1 MEETRYWPRL
11 GMRVTKR
18 TALEAAERM
27 GGQASFFD
35 DEMEEFV
42 MTDNLPSDAKSEVE
56 RLFESPNTTDKFA
69 DDSHTVILESLTLH
83 RQRKKKIMRFRKELK
98 TFELEGKVEMLAEY
112 VDAGKTEIEAQ
123 RMYEVELKR
132 EKDALVATKYNE
144 WFDGEVIKIQKKYGV
159 YKEQTVIDVD
169 EEEE

>member
-98 TFELEGKVEMLAEY
+98 TFEL
-112 VDAGKTEIEAQ
+112 DAGKTEIEAQ

-169 EEEE
+169 DEEE